1 MAVKVEDGFGGSGKI
16 GMKIRARA
24 RAPVKWLE
32 AEKVDMVD
40 LKMLRCTGNS
50 KGKWEDEVD
59 VEVAVRLEVEVE
71 KVAMTDWKIF
81 HCTDTNENRN

>member
-50 KGKWEDEVD
+50 KGK
-59 VEVAVRLEVEVE
+59 
-71 KVAMTDWKIF
+71 
-81 HCTDTNENRN
+81 